1 MKISKKRLKRIVLEE
16 YAKLHGLKLKR
27 KAPANSKSKKLKE
40 SKNTKKYT
48 KRELLEIKKLTAK
61 LKKLIK

>member
-27 KAPANSKSKKLKE
+27 KAPTKRSGKLKE
-40 SKNTKKYT
+40 SKKYT
-48 KRELLEIKKLTAK
+48 RRELLEIKKLTAR